1 MVEYGG
7 VVSQSTG
14 AGAGASGGGS
24 LLDFAGDLVN
34 RFTSLP
40 PEVMLVAA
48 AMIIVGALVLRRAT

>member
-7 VVSQSTG
+7 VVSPSTG

-24 LLDFAGDLVN
+24 LLDYAGDLVD